1 MAGTP
6 LMGLLSLTV
15 VFATLVDYGGAYQT
29 YYMERVCGNG
39 SVVLPLSGSMGP
51 ESAVL
56 VHATQSPSY
65 SLALSCHVTVS
76 APKGHRVT
84 LSVRLVDFRARWD
97 GACEDY
103 VTIRRINYCHKL
115 YREDEDQHYD
125 SDDDSIEFFYRT
137 SGNNVTLSGFQGL
150 QFTLTAFAT
159 GAPSSNESFSCANGH
174 VVWSGLKCDG
184 HNNCGDSSDEDR
196 YGDAQCGGGGG
207 DRGPDILI
215 VLGLLIVFLLLVM
228 CAATLFCT
236 KNERVRRF
244 STRVRT
250 GTLSFLRGAHRNSA
264 TV

>member
-1 MAGTP
+1 Y
-6 LMGLLSLTV
+6 L
-15 VFATLVDYGGAYQT
+15 
-29 YYMERVCGNG
+29 ERECGNG

-125 SDDDSIEFFYRT
+125 SDVDSIEFFYRT

-150 QFTLTAFAT
+150 QFTLTALRQVRRRRTRASR
-159 GAPSSNESFSCANGH
+159 APTVTWC
-174 VVWSGLKCDG
+174 WSGLKCDG

-215 VLGLLIVFLLLVM
+215 VLGLL
-228 CAATLFCT
+228 
-236 KNERVRRF
+236 
-244 STRVRT
+244 
-250 GTLSFLRGAHRNSA
+250 
-264 TV
+264 